1 MPNLPS
7 LSRCFKIAMLAMK
20 FRSYL
25 VTGLV
30 ATALLAHAPAHAQV
44 GRRPGQGGGR
54 VTQLDNAK
62 IAFITSRV
70 SLTQDQAQRFWP
82 LYNEFT
88 GKRRE
93 LNRATRLLRR
103 DAANPA
109 LSDAQL
115 RDNFRQE
122 FALRQDQLNLDK
134 EYFDKLQKVLTLRQV
149 TQLFE
154 AERDFTKEVL
164 KRVAGPP
171 AASPANE

>member
-1 MPNLPS
+1 
-7 LSRCFKIAMLAMK
+7 MK
-20 FRSYL
+20 FQSYL
-25 VTGLV
+25 LTGLLAV
-30 ATALLAHAPAHAQV
+30 ALLASAPAQAQL
-44 GRRPGQGGGR
+44 GRRAGGGR

-62 IAFITSRV
+62 IAFITSRL

-103 DAANPA
+103 DAANPG
-109 LSDAQL
+109 LSDSQL
-115 RDNFRQE
+115 RDSFKQD

-134 EYFDKLQKVLTLRQV
+134 EYFEKLQKVLTLRQV
-149 TQLFE
+149 AQLFE

-164 KRVAGPP
+164 KRVANQPETGS
-171 AASPANE
+171 AGD

>member
-1 MPNLPS
+1 MRSHSKP
-7 LSRCFKIAMLAMK
+7 SRCFKLVMLAMK
-20 FRSYL
+20 FPTYL
-25 VTGLV
+25 ATGLF
-30 ATALLAHAPAHAQV
+30 AAALLLTAPAHAQL
-44 GRRPGQGGGR
+44 GRRTGQGGGR

-103 DAANPA
+103 DAANPS

-115 RDNFRQE
+115 RDSFRQE
-122 FALRQDQLNLDK
+122 FALRQDQLNLD
-134 EYFDKLQKVLTLRQV
+134 KVLTLRQV

-171 AASPANE
+171 AASPVSN

>member
-1 MPNLPS
+1 
-7 LSRCFKIAMLAMK
+7 MLAMK
-20 FRSYL
+20 FSSYL
-25 VTGLV
+25 INGLV
-30 ATALLAHAPAHAQV
+30 AAALLVNAPAHAQA
-44 GRRPGQGGGR
+44 GRRLGQGGSH

-93 LNRATRLLRR
+93 LNRATRRLRR
-103 DAANPA
+103 DAANPS
-109 LSDAQL
+109 LSDSQL
-115 RDNFRQE
+115 RDSFRQE

-134 EYFDKLQKVLTLRQV
+134 EYFEKLQKVLTLRQV

-171 AASPANE
+171 TASPASE